1 MLNRPRVP
9 AVFIF
14 SLLEDFTLSHYQT
27 LRFEGNPL
35 GLVLDSGLKS
45 MTVSIDTVHEGGSTF
60 QLRNDLDSTVQP
72 LQNFQKVDR
81 EWIKRPL
88 QFNMGSKAAPSL
100 PGGDKNGGRNLANL
114 LYPIQKLRKIGS
126 ED

>member
-9 AVFIF
+9 ALFIF

-35 GLVLDSGLKS
+35 GLILDSGLKS

-60 QLRNDLDSTVQP
+60 QLRNYLNSTVQP
-72 LQNFQKVDR
+72 LQNFQEVDR
-81 EWIKRPL
+81 EWVKGPL
-88 QFNMGSKAAPSL
+88 QFNIGSKAAPPLS
-100 PGGDKNGGRNLANL
+100 GSDKNGGRNLAEL
-114 LYPIQKLRKIGS
+114 LYPIQKLRKIGG